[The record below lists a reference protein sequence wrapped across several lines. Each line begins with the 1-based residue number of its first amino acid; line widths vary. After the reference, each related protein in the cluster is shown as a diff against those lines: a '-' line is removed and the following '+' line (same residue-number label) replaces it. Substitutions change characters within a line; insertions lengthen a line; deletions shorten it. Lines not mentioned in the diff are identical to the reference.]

1 LMRYGARQILEES
14 EDFKSK
20 LHHWSQVENK
30 TLEYE
35 VVAIPGAEGD
45 AVFEAVL
52 HVDGLV
58 MAKGSG
64 TSKKKAEQDAAR
76 IALEHGEWRHQ
87 NGQ

>member
-1 LMRYGARQILEES
+1 
-14 EDFKSK
+14 
-20 LHHWSQVENK
+20 
-30 TLEYE
+30 
-35 VVAIPGAEGD
+35 
-45 AVFEAVL
+45 
-52 HVDGLV
+52 